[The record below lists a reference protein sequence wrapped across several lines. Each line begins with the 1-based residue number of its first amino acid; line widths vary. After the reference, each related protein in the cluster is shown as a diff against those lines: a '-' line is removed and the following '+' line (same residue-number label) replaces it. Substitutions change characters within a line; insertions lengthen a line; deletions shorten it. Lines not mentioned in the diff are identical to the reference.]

1 MQVVSFGDA
10 ITGDEV
16 IEAAANSFNFGK
28 FGHLLSGLTFFGAVL
43 HVLPIARPFLAPFE
57 GAFTAQA
64 GLRWEAVLGLCLH
77 GFDISGLMRFY
88 EFPKPRLQGSHFELT
103 SVEKFH

>member
-1 MQVVSFGDA
+1 VQVVGFGDA

-16 IEAAANSFNFGK
+16 IEAAANCFNFWK
-28 FGHLLSGLTFFGAVL
+28 FGHLLSCFTFFGAVL

-64 GLRWEAVLGLCLH
+64 GLGWEAVLDLCLH
-77 GFDISGLMRFY
+77 AM
-88 EFPKPRLQGSHFELT
+88 
-103 SVEKFH
+103 